1 LGNGGRYTAFAPAK
15 EAELIA
21 MAAIEAQYMAILKE
35 VLAKR
40 FVPLLPPLLD
50 TKKPV
55 AEQQAKQLSRAFSAF
70 ALHKLLDVAPPAAAA
85 SVVDDFN
92 DKGIDAIHYDASSE
106 TLYLMQTKL
115 KESEQFKQEDALP
128 FCEGVRLLLKQEFT
142 AFNENVQK
150 RQADI
155 EGALDACSHIR
166 LVVPYTGDGVS
177 KTASDALL
185 SLLNDDDL
193 DEERLEKQVQYY
205 AAADIVRDLLA
216 EQAYMPVHTDIALQ
230 KHARVEEPRTTYYG
244 IARLTD
250 LVALHNAH
258 GKALYERNIRYFLGS
273 RSDVNKAIKA
283 TLRDDPGSFFYLN
296 NGVTA
301 VCDDIE
307 QKGYHPGSGF
317 RKFKVRGLSIING
330 AQTVASAAE
339 FVSQHPGSNIEPA
352 KVMLTL
358 VKAPA
363 DGHFGKR
370 VTKARN
376 HQNPVQL
383 ANFASLDENQERLR
397 QEIAYLGFRYHYRPE
412 AAVNGPGAITL
423 DEALKALATL
433 QADPRY
439 AAWLKSE
446 PGRLADPNTAE
457 YQTLFPNTLAGAVV
471 VNAVLCH
478 REIRAL
484 VVRYEQTA
492 VARSQER
499 LVYRH
504 AIHVI
509 ASVMMKRLSRRIG
522 TAEVMDAAAIVGLL
536 SLPLDELREQAFE
549 LGQRRLTVQGPL
561 AYFRNQG
568 DVVAFLGEL
577 MEEHYGLSVDPVVA
591 KLRNIQD
598 AVEAY
603 PRQRLLDYLS
613 SHAPQL

>member
-1 LGNGGRYTAFAPAK
+1 
-15 EAELIA
+15 
-21 MAAIEAQYMAILKE
+21 MAALEAQYMTILKK
-35 VLAKR
+35 VLAER
-40 FVPLLPPLLD
+40 FVPSLPPLLD
-50 TKKPV
+50 TKKP
-55 AEQQAKQLSRAFSAF
+55 AADQHGKQLSRAFSAF
-70 ALHKLLDVAPPAAAA
+70 ALHKLLGITPQVAVA

-92 DKGIDAIHYDASSE
+92 DKGIDAIHYDTASD
-106 TLYLMQTKL
+106 TLYLLQTKL

-128 FCEGVRLLLKQEFT
+128 FCEGVRLLLKQDFA

-150 RQADI
+150 RKAEI
-155 EGALDACSHIR
+155 EGALDTCSHIK

-177 KTASDALL
+177 KTASDALQ

-205 AAADIVRDLLA
+205 AATDIVRDLLA

-230 KHARVEEPRTTYYG
+230 KHARVEEPRITYYG
-244 IARLTD
+244 IARLSD
-250 LVALHNAH
+250 LVDLHKAH

-273 RSDVNKAIKA
+273 RSDVNKAIKT

-301 VCDDIE
+301 VCDAIE
-307 QKGYHPGSGF
+307 QKGIHPRSGF

-339 FVSQHPGSNIEPA
+339 FSAQHPDSNIDAA

-363 DGHFGKR
+363 DGQFGKR

-397 QEIAYLGFRYHYRPE
+397 QEMAYLGFRYHYRPE
-412 AAVNGPGAITL
+412 AAVGGPDTITL
-423 DEALKALATL
+423 DEALRALAAL
-433 QADPRY
+433 QTDPRY

-446 PGRLADPNTAE
+446 PGRLADPDAVE
-457 YQTLFPNTLAGAVV
+457 YQALFPGTLSGAAL
-471 VNAVLCH
+471 VNAVLC
-478 REIRAL
+478 RRAIRAL
-484 VVRYEQTA
+484 IVGYEQTA

-499 LVYRH
+499 LIYRH
-504 AIHVI
+504 AIHVM
-509 ASVMMKRLSRRIG
+509 AAVMMKRLRRRIHA
-522 TAEVMDAAAIVGLL
+522 AEVMDVAIIPGLL
-536 SLPLDELREQAFE
+536 SLPLDQLRQQTFD
-549 LGQRRLTVQGPL
+549 LGQKRLIFQGPL

-568 DVVAFLGEL
+568 HVVAFLADL
-577 MEEHYGLSVDPVVA
+577 METNFGLSVDPVVTQ
-591 KLRNIQD
+591 LRNIQD
-598 AVEAY
+598 AADAY
-603 PRQRLLDYLS
+603 PRKRLLDYLS